1 MGTVETEPAVDTEI
15 VELTLGAYT
24 NGVTEDR
31 GIFRAWVA
39 ADGSEIGLRGVTPVS
54 PTVNPTWVVFSA
66 DGRFVYAA
74 CEGAEGAVA
83 ALKVDDGEGGGLSL
97 LGIQPTGGVE
107 PCHVALVNGG
117 THLVS
122 ANYASGSIAVHPVL
136 ADGSL
141 GGRTDAVQHVGSG
154 PYAERQAG
162 PHAHMIAE
170 DPSGRHI
177 LALDLGTDT
186 VFAYVLDAETGTLT
200 EASRT
205 ILRGGFGPRHL
216 AFHPNGEL
224 VYVIGEL
231 GFEIAVCEYDA
242 ETGRLSPVSIVP
254 VVEGGGVLG
263 VDFPSGVR
271 VTPDGRF
278 LYAAVRG
285 PDLLRTYSLGDPR
298 NPEFVS
304 AVPTGGSWPRDIV
317 LSPDGTLLFS
327 ANQMAD
333 VVTVFRLD
341 PVTGVPSP
349 TGATL
354 GIPAPACVLMR

>member
-1 MGTVETEPAVDTEI
+1 MGTVENKT
-15 VELTLGAYT
+15 VELAIGTYT
-24 NGVTEDR
+24 NGVTQDR

-39 ADGSEIGLRGVTPVS
+39 ADGSEIGLRGVTSVT
-54 PTVNPTWVVFSA
+54 PTVNPTWIVFSA

-83 ALKVDDGEGGGLSL
+83 ALELNAEGELSL

-122 ANYASGSIAVHPVL
+122 ANYQSGSVAVHPVL

-141 GGRTDAVQHVGSG
+141 GERTDLVQHVGSG
-154 PYAERQAG
+154 PYTERQASA
-162 PHAHMIAE
+162 HAHMIAE
-170 DPSGRHI
+170 DPTGRHI
-177 LALDLGTDT
+177 LAIDLGTDT
-186 VFAYVLDAETGTLT
+186 VYAYVLDPETGTLT
-200 EASRT
+200 EAGRT
-205 ILRGGFGPRHL
+205 VLRGAFGPRHL

-224 VYVIGEL
+224 VYVLGEL

-242 ETGRLSPVSIVP
+242 ETGALNPVAFIP
-254 VVEGGGVLG
+254 VTEGGVLG
-263 VDFPSGVR
+263 VDFPSGIR

-285 PDLLRTYSLGDPR
+285 ADLLRTYSLADPR
-298 NPEFVS
+298 KPEFVS
-304 AVPTGGSWPRDIV
+304 AVPIGGSWPRDIV
-317 LSPDGTLLFS
+317 LSPDATLLFS
-327 ANQMAD
+327 SNQLAD

-341 PVTGVPSP
+341 PVTGEPSP

-354 GIPAPACVLMR
+354 EIPAPACVLMR